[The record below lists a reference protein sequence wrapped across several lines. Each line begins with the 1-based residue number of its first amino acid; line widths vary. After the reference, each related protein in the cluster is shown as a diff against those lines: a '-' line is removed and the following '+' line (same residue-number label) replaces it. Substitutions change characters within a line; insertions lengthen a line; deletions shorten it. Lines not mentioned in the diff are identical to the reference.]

1 MDMMQMLSRFLSS
14 GGSWGNPMQLL
25 EIFKSS
31 QINPQQIMS
40 MFGND
45 PRMQQAQKMLQSGG
59 NPQEI
64 IKNVAQQKGI
74 DLNQLQQ
81 IAQQFGIKL

>member
-1 MDMMQMLSRFLSS
+1 MNPIQMLSNMM
-14 GGSWGNPMQLL
+14 GGNGMNPLQLMNML
-25 EIFKSS
+25 KGG
-31 QINPQQIMS
+31 QINPQQLMG

-45 PRMQQAQKMLQSGG
+45 PRMAQAQKMLQSGG

-81 IAQQFGIKL
+81 MASQFGIKL